1 MYLNQRLVNMENQ
14 SHQSTIANFNDGI
27 KAKKFL
33 KRLCKAISNI
43 HEMDVQ
49 CITYPDGMASIISKN
64 NEVGLVVY
72 SNGPNKA
79 FFKSTSDLANALL
92 LPGSIL
98 NFTTMEISI
107 SQDFGHTL
115 EEIMIKFDLM
125 KV

>member
-1 MYLNQRLVNMENQ
+1 MESQ
-14 SHQSTIANFNDGI
+14 SHQSTIANFNDDI

-43 HEMDVQ
+43 HEIDVQ
-49 CITYPDGMASIISKN
+49 CISYPDRMASIISKN

-115 EEIMIKFDLM
+115 EEIMIKLDLM